1 MAQSVPFLDGGDLLW
16 DVFVHESV
24 QPLVDLQILATL
36 VDFEMR
42 TLPFALRSDVD
53 LALLVD
59 EAAAP

>member
-1 MAQSVPFLDGGDLLW
+1 MDGGDLLW